1 MHSDIPIWFALGF
14 LWAST
19 KSTPL
24 RQLPMNTLPLLS
36 LLYRIWST
44 ASISTPFETSFTIN
58 LVQQVAPRAGY
69 LDVGQHPYPSYDQC
83 RLRNDIVQARMDART
98 RGTDSTSQL
107 ASPVSKPVQS
117 DIRRLH
123 HLSDPSKQTR
133 RAASTAAGEHSAR
146 LELTLVRIPR
156 DAPSTRSFAS
166 DYFHP
171 CRPSQSRQIRAIVQL
186 LIVRIVVSSQVGDEK
201 SKARK

>member
-14 LWAST
+14 LWAS

-24 RQLPMNTLPLLS
+24 RQLPMNTLPPS
-36 LLYRIWST
+36 LLYRIWSI

-69 LDVGQHPYPSYDQC
+69 LDLEWMQGQERPTQHLNLHQPS
-83 RLRNDIVQARMDART
+83 
-98 RGTDSTSQL
+98 
-107 ASPVSKPVQS
+107 VSKPVQS

-123 HLSDPSKQTR
+123 HL
-133 RAASTAAGEHSAR
+133 
-146 LELTLVRIPR
+146 

-166 DYFHP
+166 DCFHP
-171 CRPSQSRQIRAIVQL
+171 SRPSQSRQIRAKVQL
-186 LIVRIVVSSQVGDEK
+186 LIVREVVASQVGDEK
-201 SKARK
+201 SKARE

>member
-14 LWAST
+14 LWAS

-24 RQLPMNTLPLLS
+24 RQLPMNTLPPS
-36 LLYRIWST
+36 LLYRIWSI

-69 LDVGQHPYPSYDQC
+69 LDNGCKDKRD
-83 RLRNDIVQARMDART
+83 RLNI
-98 RGTDSTSQL
+98 STCISRL
-107 ASPVSKPVQS
+107 SLNQS
-117 DIRRLH
+117 SLTFDDCITCQIR
-123 HLSDPSKQTR
+123 PNKTR

-166 DYFHP
+166 DCFHP
-171 CRPSQSRQIRAIVQL
+171 SRPSQSRQIRAKVQL
-186 LIVRIVVSSQVGDEK
+186 LIVREVVASQVGDEK
-201 SKARK
+201 SKARE